1 MRLLFLVLLLSNAI
15 AYGYIRFSEGR
26 AGADNQ
32 IMLLQIAPE
41 KMKLQKPGTRPPPFK
56 DAARAQSTLVCLE
69 WSGFAADDSAR
80 AGLALDKVGLR
91 DKVSQRE
98 TGDRYWVYIPPLKT
112 QAELDKKTGEIKSRG
127 IADFSIVQDN
137 SPLRNAIALG
147 DFQTAEA
154 ANNYVLQL
162 REKGVRS
169 ALAGVRGA
177 KTITFVIRDPGDAMA
192 AKVVELKGDF
202 PAAQLKV
209 AACADAVTAKN

>member
-1 MRLLFLVLLLSNAI
+1 M
-15 AYGYIRFSEGR
+15 
-26 AGADNQ
+26 
-32 IMLLQIAPE
+32 LQIAPE

>member
-1 MRLLFLVLLLSNAI
+1 MRLLFLILLLANAG
-15 AYGYIRFSEGR
+15 AYGYIHFSEGR
-26 AGADNQ
+26 AGAGNQ

-41 KMKLQKPGTRPPPFK
+41 KMKLLKPGTRPLPST
-56 DAARAQSTLVCLE
+56 DARAQSTSVCLE
-69 WSGFAADDSAR
+69 WSGFAAGDSLR
-80 AGLALDKVGLR
+80 AGLALERVGLR

-98 TGDRYWVYIPPLKT
+98 TGDRFWVYIPPFKT
-112 QAELDKKTGEIKSRG
+112 QAELDKTTGELKSRG

-137 SPLRNAIALG
+137 SQLRNAIALG
-147 DFQTAEA
+147 DFQTDEA

-177 KTITFVIRDPGDAMA
+177 KTITFVIRDPGDVMA
-192 AKVVELKGDF
+192 AKVAELKGDF

-209 AACADAVTAKN
+209 LACADAVTAKN